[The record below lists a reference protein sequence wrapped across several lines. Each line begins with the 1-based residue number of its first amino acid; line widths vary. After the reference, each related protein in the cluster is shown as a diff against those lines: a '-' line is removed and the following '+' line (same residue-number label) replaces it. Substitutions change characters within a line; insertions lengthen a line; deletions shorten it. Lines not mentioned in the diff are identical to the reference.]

1 MICTNVAR
9 IYIYICCLDK
19 CHHTSWHLLKIVPK
33 TYLES
38 LVKIESVTAEI
49 FLIWTNVTRTN
60 VAWTNI
66 LVTIGNCFRCF
77 QELTIKVLSISGQL
91 QLRYCCVE
99 ISGGFGWWSWWLNL
113 ILSVQL
119 KDRKEINSIKVWS
132 WPILSLAILHI
143 QLFWDTLRRNVSL
156 ILSLHCAFMFQIN
169 SHNL

>member
-1 MICTNVAR
+1 M
-9 IYIYICCLDK
+9 
-19 CHHTSWHLLKIVPK
+19 
-33 TYLES
+33 
-38 LVKIESVTAEI
+38 VKIRSVTVEK
-49 FLIWTNVTRTN
+49 FPLWTNVTRKN

-99 ISGGFGWWSWWLNL
+99 FPGGFGWWSWWLNL

-143 QLFWDTLRRNVSL
+143 QLFWNTLRRNVSL

-169 SHNL
+169 SHNLWEKIVRVVHRDSSKGVTHWFWGASAHLGILLND